1 MFDCIRVFQLILV
14 ILKDGF
20 RVHLFAMPSTYI
32 FILSLSS
39 FPLFLFPYL
48 LFPYLLMQRPGLIRL
63 GLIRHGLITLG
74 LVFFTDDHDAL
85 GMTGIG
91 GDPGVMTQSPT
102 SSPVAQVC
110 QGVEKGGGALGG
122 SSYPIPN

>member
-20 RVHLFAMPSTYI
+20 GVHLFAMPSTYI

-39 FPLFLFPYL
+39 FPLL

-63 GLIRHGLITLG
+63 GLIRHGQITLG
-74 LVFFTDDHDAL
+74 LLFFADDHDAL